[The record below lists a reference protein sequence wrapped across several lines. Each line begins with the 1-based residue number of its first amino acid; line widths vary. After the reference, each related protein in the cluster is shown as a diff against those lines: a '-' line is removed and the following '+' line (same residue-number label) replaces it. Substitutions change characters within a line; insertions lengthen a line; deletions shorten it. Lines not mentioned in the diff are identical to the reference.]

1 MLEGDL
7 RMGMPNK
14 QEIMQKARELYA
26 RDCYK
31 RGCPDLANVN
41 PEDYELAQNGFTA
54 VARSELMR
62 DTSKAENSHWS
73 GYNENLENSD
83 DLKFNLEEAMKSG
96 VLVSGTTGTGK
107 SDVGMYLTDQLM
119 NEGIIVVVFDSSQ
132 DWQKRSSIARYQ
144 TLAIP
149 HIDTVPERSVI
160 FDISRLSVEQ
170 RQKLIENFSQ
180 TLYQRQ
186 AMNPSRR
193 QYFLIFEEGSSYF
206 REGFMRGKRFS
217 NTAMLMSEGRNYG
230 VRFMVITQFFASIDK
245 MSMRYMRQRY
255 FGYTDELN
263 DVSYVKAFL
272 GDQASKLRDLSAGQF
287 IYYNAG
293 RTTKISIE
301 PYTSTTPKISIQQP
315 DTPAILKPNAQPRAR
330 TYDPTIA
337 IARLILM
344 AIFCALMAK
353 VFI

>member
-119 NEGIIVVVFDSSQ
+119 KEGIIVVVFDSSQ
-132 DWQKRSSIARYQ
+132 DWIHRSGVAQYQ
-144 TLAIP
+144 TLTIP
-149 HIDTVPERSVI
+149 RIDKIPERSAI
-160 FDISRLSVEQ
+160 FDISRLSVQ
-170 RQKLIENFSQ
+170 GRQNLIESFSE
-180 TLYQRQ
+180 TLYRCQS
-186 AMNPSRR
+186 MNPSRK
-193 QYFLIFEEGSSYF
+193 QYFLVFEEGSSYF

-230 VRFMVITQFFASIDK
+230 VRFMVITQFFASLDK

-272 GDQASKLRDLSAGQF
+272 GDQASKLKDLSAGQF

-293 RTTKISIE
+293 KTTKISIE
-301 PYTSTTPKISIQQP
+301 PYESMIQKQQIAIPQCAPIEPITRPRTP
-315 DTPAILKPNAQPRAR
+315 
-330 TYDPTIA
+330 DPTIT
-337 IARLILM
+337 IARLAILGLIVLWM
-344 AIFCALMAK
+344 LK
-353 VFI
+353 VYI